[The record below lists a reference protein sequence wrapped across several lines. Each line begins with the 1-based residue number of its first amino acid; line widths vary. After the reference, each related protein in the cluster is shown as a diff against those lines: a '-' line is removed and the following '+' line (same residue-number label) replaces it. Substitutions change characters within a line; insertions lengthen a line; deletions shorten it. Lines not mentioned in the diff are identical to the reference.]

1 MEKEKEKQEKNIVEG
16 EIESNELVTTSE
28 KNYLVNDVANLNTTH
43 GSKKYMY
50 TTIKD
55 KKTIFNLDAE
65 VDYKIND
72 FVDKEITIQDVLVKI
87 FEKEEKEFDDDTG
100 EIVNTY
106 KYSKVT
112 IIIDENGKS
121 YVTGSKMFTNQMI
134 DLVSGFGEDVR
145 GTKIRIVNRKIKDS
159 DNKALGFVIV

>member
-1 MEKEKEKQEKNIVEG
+1 MEKEKQEKNIIEG

-28 KNYLVNDVANLNTTH
+28 KNYLVNDVANLNATH

-55 KKTIFNLDAE
+55 KKKIFNLDAE

-87 FEKEEKEFDDDTG
+87 FEKEEKEFDDETG
-100 EIVNTY
+100 EVVNSY

>member
-1 MEKEKEKQEKNIVEG
+1 MENKEKEVKTIIDEEVSN
-16 EIESNELVTTSE
+16 NELVTTSE
-28 KNYLVNDVANLNTTH
+28 KNYLVNDVSNLNTSH
-43 GSKKYMY
+43 GTKKYMY

-72 FVDKEITIQDVLVKI
+72 FVDKEITISDVLVKI

-100 EIVNTY
+100 EVVNSY

-112 IIIDENGKS
+112 IIIDDKGKS

-134 DLVSGFGEDVR
+134 DLVSGFGEDVK

>member
-1 MEKEKEKQEKNIVEG
+1 MKNEEKEKNIIEG
-16 EIESNELVTTSE
+16 EIESNEIVSVTD
-28 KNYLVNDVANLNTTH
+28 KNYLINDVSNLNNTH

-50 TTIKD
+50 TTLKD
-55 KKTIFNLDAE
+55 KKTIFNLDSE

-72 FVDKEITIQDVLVKI
+72 FVGKEIEIADVLVKV
-87 FEKEEKEFDDDTG
+87 FEREEKNFDDETG
-100 EIVNTY
+100 EILNTY

-112 IIIDENGKS
+112 IIIDKEGKS

-134 DLVSGFGEDVR
+134 DLINGFGEDVK
-145 GTKIRIVNRKIKDS
+145 GTKIKIINRKIKDS

>member
-1 MEKEKEKQEKNIVEG
+1 MENKEKEVKTI
-16 EIESNELVTTSE
+16 IEEEEQNNELVTTSE
-28 KNYLVNDVANLNTTH
+28 KNYLVNDVSNLNTTH
-43 GSKKYMY
+43 GTKKYMY

-72 FVDKEITIQDVLVKI
+72 FVDKEITISDVLVKI

-100 EIVNTY
+100 EIINSY

-112 IIIDENGKS
+112 IIIDDKGKS

-134 DLVSGFGEDVR
+134 DLISGFGDEIK
-145 GTKIRIVNRKIKDS
+145 GTKIKIVNRKIKDS
-159 DNKALGFVIV
+159 DNKALGFIIVD

>member
-1 MEKEKEKQEKNIVEG
+1 MKNEEKEKNIIEG
-16 EIESNELVTTSE
+16 EVESNEIVSVTD
-28 KNYLVNDVANLNTTH
+28 KNYLINDVSNLNNTH

-50 TTIKD
+50 TTLKD
-55 KKTIFNLDAE
+55 KKTIFNLDSE

-72 FVDKEITIQDVLVKI
+72 FVGKEIEIADVLVKV
-87 FEKEEKEFDDDTG
+87 FEREEKNFDDETG
-100 EIVNTY
+100 EILNTY

-112 IIIDENGKS
+112 IIIDKDGKS

-134 DLVSGFGEDVR
+134 DLINGFGEDVK
-145 GTKIRIVNRKIKDS
+145 GTKIKIINRKIKDS